1 MMKFLHIEMMVRN
14 LTWLLM
20 IVSVPSEQPNKQNLK
35 IEKGRREIERKKVS
49 VNGLTNRVKVQIK
62 QK

>member
-1 MMKFLHIEMMVRN
+1 MMVRN

>member
-20 IVSVPSEQPNKQNLK
+20 IVSVPSEQHNKQNLK